1 MENEILE
8 NLCNKIVDIVH
19 ETFTKKN
26 LFCQDLAIKKVS
38 YISYYQKKKRERL
51 TGDEK
56 NALLE
61 NMFDVFWGVFKWYSD
76 RHKFLGKN

>member
-1 MENEILE
+1 MRRSQKKIILSRS
-8 NLCNKIVDIVH
+8 CNQKSVV
-19 ETFTKKN
+19 
-26 LFCQDLAIKKVS
+26 
-38 YISYYQKKKRERL
+38 YILLSEKKRERL

>member
-1 MENEILE
+1 MRR
-8 NLCNKIVDIVH
+8 
-19 ETFTKKN
+19 
-26 LFCQDLAIKKVS
+26 S
-38 YISYYQKKKRERL
+38 QKKFILSRSCNQKSVVYILLSEKKERERL

>member
-26 LFCQDLAIKKVS
+26 YFVKILQSKKCRI
-38 YISYYQKKKRERL
+38 YLTIRKKERE
-51 TGDEK
+51 TY
-56 NALLE
+56 
-61 NMFDVFWGVFKWYSD
+61 WG
-76 RHKFLGKN
+76 